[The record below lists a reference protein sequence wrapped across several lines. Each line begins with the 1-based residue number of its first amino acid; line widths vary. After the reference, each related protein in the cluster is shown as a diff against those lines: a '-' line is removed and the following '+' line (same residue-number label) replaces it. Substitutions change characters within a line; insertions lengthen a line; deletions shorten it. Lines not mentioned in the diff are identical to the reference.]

1 MAEKKKATTK
11 KTASKKEDTKKVAPV
26 KQEVKKQAPA
36 AAAKAAPAKAAAAP
50 AAKAVPAKAAAA
62 GSTTSQGDSRI
73 GVFICHCGTNIA
85 GSMDI
90 DAVQEYAKSLPNV
103 AYVDNYKYMCSMPG
117 QSVINKAV
125 KENKLT
131 GVVVAACS
139 PRLHEPT
146 FRTATKESGLNPF
159 RFEMA
164 NIREQ
169 NSWVHMHDREGSTDK
184 AKDAVRIAVAKAAL
198 LQDLHPKSVPVEPTA
213 MVVGAGVAGMQSA
226 LDLAAAGIKT
236 YLIESDMSIG
246 GRMSQLDKT
255 FPTLDCS
262 QCILTPK
269 MVDVGRSDKIELMTW
284 SEVHEVEGYIGN
296 FDVTIRKKARGV
308 MTPKEAE
315 AKGIIG
321 GGCNGC
327 GDCEAVCPVIKPN
340 DFEIGMKPRKA
351 IYINHPQ
358 VVPLIYTI
366 DFDAC
371 VKCGLCVTACGPEK
385 RAIDLEM
392 KDEFI
397 KVKVGTVIL
406 ATGYD
411 IFPIENKLEWGYKK
425 YENVISSLEF
435 ERLICASGPTGG
447 HLVRPS
453 DGKTP
458 MRVGFVLC
466 AGSRDNT
473 GNGKPYCSRF
483 CCMYSL
489 KHAHQVIEK
498 IPGCIPYIF
507 YMDIRSFGK
516 MYEEFYYRIQDEG
529 AKFIRGRVAN
539 ILEDPKTKNL
549 HVYTDDTLLN
559 RPIDMEVDMVVLA
572 AAVQPK
578 ADTNRTRKLFGVSCS
593 MDGWLLEAH
602 PKLNPCGTTTA
613 GVFLAG
619 VCQGPKDIP
628 DTVASAEGAASAASI
643 PIHMGEVELEPYFAM
658 CIEDKCAGCGMCVN
672 LCPYSALSLVEKDGR
687 TVMQVTEAKCKGCG
701 TCGGFC
707 PGGAI
712 WMQHFTTPQI
722 VAQIDAFLLGGE
734 Q

>member
-1 MAEKKKATTK
+1 MADTKTKAKVKDTKEAKETKAKAT
-11 KTASKKEDTKKVAPV
+11 P
-26 KQEVKKQAPA
+26 Q
-36 AAAKAAPAKAAAAP
+36 KA
-50 AAKAVPAKAAAA
+50 
-62 GSTTSQGDSRI
+62 RI
-73 GVFICHCGTNIA
+73 GVFVCHCGTNIA
-85 GSMDI
+85 GVINVKDVI
-90 DAVQEYAKSLPNV
+90 EYAKTLPNV
-103 AYVDNYKYMCSMPG
+103 AHAEDYQYVCSTPG
-117 QSVINKAV
+117 QTKIINAI
-125 KENKLT
+125 KEKNLT
-131 GVVVAACS
+131 GTVVAACS

-146 FRTATKESGLNPF
+146 FRRATKEGGLNPF

-169 NSWVHMHDREGSTDK
+169 GTWVHMHDAPGATEK
-184 AKDAVRIAVAKAAL
+184 AKDAIRIAVAKASL
-198 LQDLHPKSVPVEPTA
+198 LQDLTPKSVPVEHAA
-213 MVVGAGVAGMQSA
+213 MVVGAGIAGMQAA
-226 LDLAAAGIKT
+226 LDLANAGIKT
-236 YLIESDMSIG
+236 YLVEKLPTIG

-269 MVDVGRSDKIELMTW
+269 MVDVGRAENIELLTY
-284 SEVHEVEGYIGN
+284 HEVEAVEGFIGN
-296 FDVTIRKKARGV
+296 FDVTLKKKANGV
-308 MTPKEAE
+308 LSMAEAE
-315 AKGIIG
+315 AKGIAG

-327 GDCEAVCPVIKPN
+327 GDCEPVCPVIEPN
-340 DFEIGMKPRKA
+340 PFEMGMKPRKA

-358 VVPLIYTI
+358 VVPLLYTI
-366 DFDAC
+366 DFNSC
-371 VKCGLCVTACGPEK
+371 IKCGLCVTACGPEK
-385 RAIDLEM
+385 KAIDLES
-392 KDEFI
+392 KDEFV
-397 KVKVGTVIL
+397 KVKVGTAIL

-411 IFPIENKLEWGYKK
+411 IFPIENKQEWGYKRF
-425 YENVISSLEF
+425 ENVITSLEF
-435 ERLICASGPTGG
+435 ERLICASGPTSG

-453 DGKTP
+453 DGETP
-458 MRVGFVLC
+458 KRVAFVLC

-489 KHAHQVIEK
+489 KHAHQIYVK
-498 IPGCIPYIF
+498 IPGVQAYLF

-549 HVYTDDTLLN
+549 HVHTDDTLLN
-559 RPIDMEVDMVVLA
+559 RPVDMEVDLVVLA

-643 PIHMGEVELEPYFAM
+643 PIHKGEVELEPYFAM
-658 CIEDKCAGCGMCVN
+658 CIEEKCAGCGMCVN
-672 LCPYSALSLVEKDGR
+672 LCPYTALALIDKEGGGK
-687 TVMQVTEAKCKGCG
+687 VMQVTEAKCKGCG

-712 WMQHFTTPQI
+712 WMQHFATPQV
-722 VAQIDAFLLGGE
+722 VAQIDAFLLGGAK
-734 Q
+734 

>member
-1 MAEKKKATTK
+1 MAEKKKITTK
-11 KTASKKEDTKKVAPV
+11 KIETKKQEAPA
-26 KQEVKKQAPA
+26 KQVGKKQASPSG
-36 AAAKAAPAKAAAAP
+36 
-50 AAKAVPAKAAAA
+50 
-62 GSTTSQGDSRI
+62 GSTHKEQTRI

-85 GSMDI
+85 GSIDI
-90 DAVQEYAKSLPNV
+90 KEVEAYAKTIPNV
-103 AYVDNYKYMCSMPG
+103 AHVDNYQYICSTPG
-117 QSVINKAV
+117 QNKIIDAI
-125 KENKLT
+125 KEHNLT
-131 GVVVAACS
+131 GTVVAACS

-146 FRTATKESGLNPF
+146 FRRATKEGGLNQF

-169 NSWVHMHDREGSTDK
+169 NAWVHMHDGEGATEK
-184 AKDAVRIAVAKAAL
+184 AKDTIRIAVAKAAV
-198 LQDLHPKSVPVEPTA
+198 LQDLTPKTVPVERAA
-213 MVVGAGVAGMQSA
+213 MVVGAGIAGMQAA
-226 LDLAAAGIKT
+226 LDLANAGIKT
-236 YLIESDMSIG
+236 YLIESMPSIG

-269 MVDVGRSDKIELMTW
+269 MVDVGRAENIELFTY
-284 SEVHEVEGYIGN
+284 SEVDAVEGYIGN

-308 MTPKEAE
+308 LTMPEAE
-315 AKGIIG
+315 ALGISG

-327 GDCEAVCPVIKPN
+327 GDCEEPCPVIKPN
-340 DFEIGMKPRKA
+340 EFEVGMKPRKA
-351 IYINHPQ
+351 IYISHPQ
-358 VVPLIYTI
+358 VVPLLYTI
-366 DFDAC
+366 DFESC
-371 VKCGLCVTACGPEK
+371 IKCGLCVTICGDK
-385 RAIDLEM
+385 KAIDLEQ
-392 KDEFI
+392 KDEFV
-397 KVKVGTVIL
+397 KVKVGTAIL

-411 IFPIENKLEWGYKK
+411 MFPVEKKTEWGYKRF
-425 YENVISSLEF
+425 ENVISSLEF
-435 ERLICASGPTGG
+435 ERLICASGPTSG

-453 DGKTP
+453 DGETP
-458 MRVGFVLC
+458 KRVAFVLC

-473 GNGKPYCSRF
+473 GIGKPYCSRF

-489 KHAHQVIEK
+489 KHAHQIYEK
-498 IPGCIPYIF
+498 IPGVQAYLF

-559 RPIDMEVDMVVLA
+559 RPVDMEVDLVVLA

-578 ADTNRTRKLFGVSCS
+578 EDTDRTRKLFGVSCS

-628 DTVASAEGAASAASI
+628 DVVASAEGAASAASI

-658 CIEDKCAGCGMCVN
+658 CVEERCAGCGMCIS
-672 LCPYSALSLVEKDGR
+672 LCPFSALALVEKDGR
-687 TVMQVTEAKCKGCG
+687 TVMEVTEAKCKGCG

-712 WMQHFTTPQI
+712 WMNHFATPQI

>member
-1 MAEKKKATTK
+1 MAEKKKSSPKKETK
-11 KTASKKEDTKKVAPV
+11 KQETKQEAPA
-26 KQEVKKQAPA
+26 KQEVKKNPVAAAPQSKPA
-36 AAAKAAPAKAAAAP
+36 AAPG
-50 AAKAVPAKAAAA
+50 V
-62 GSTTSQGDSRI
+62 TSKQEARI

-90 DAVQEYAKSLPNV
+90 PAVQDYAKTIPNV

-117 QSVINKAV
+117 QAVINKAI
-125 KENKLT
+125 KEQKLT
-131 GVVVAACS
+131 GIVVAACS

-146 FRTATKESGLNPF
+146 FRTATKEGGINPF

-169 NSWVHMHDREGSTDK
+169 NSWVHMHDNAGSTAK
-184 AKDAVRIAVAKAAL
+184 AKDAIRIAVAKAAL
-198 LQDLHPKSVPVEPTA
+198 LQDLFPKTVPVEKA
-213 MVVGAGVAGMQSA
+213 ALVVGAGVAGMQAS

-236 YLIESDMSIG
+236 YLVESDTSIG

-269 MVDVGRSDKIELMTW
+269 MVDVGRASNIELMTY
-284 SEVHEVEGYIGN
+284 SEIDAVEGYIGN

-308 MTPKEAE
+308 LSMAEGEAR
-315 AKGIIG
+315 GIAG

-327 GDCEAVCPVIKPN
+327 GDCEVVCPVVKPN
-340 DFEIGMKPRKA
+340 EFEVGMKPRKA

-358 VVPLIYTI
+358 VVPLLYTI
-366 DFDAC
+366 DFNSC
-371 VKCGLCVTACGPEK
+371 IKCGLCVTACGEK
-385 RAIDLEM
+385 KAIDLEA
-392 KDEFI
+392 KDELVT
-397 KVKVGTVIL
+397 VKVGTAIL
-406 ATGYD
+406 ATGFD
-411 IFPIENKLEWGYKK
+411 IFPIEKKGEWGYKR
-425 YENVISSLEF
+425 YENVVTSLEF

-453 DGKTP
+453 DGETP
-458 MRVGFVLC
+458 KRVAFVLC

-473 GNGKPYCSRF
+473 GVGKPYCSRF

-489 KHAHQVIEK
+489 KHAHQIIEK
-498 IPGCIPYIF
+498 IPGTIPYLF

-529 AKFIRGRVAN
+529 GKFIRGRVAN
-539 ILEDPKTKNL
+539 ILEDPVTKNL
-549 HVYTDDTLLN
+549 HVYADDTLLD
-559 RPIDMEVDMVVLA
+559 RPVDMEVDLVVLA

-578 ADTNRTRKLFGVSCS
+578 EDTNRTRKLFGVSCS

-643 PIHMGEVELEPYFAM
+643 PIHKGEVELEPYFAT
-658 CIEDKCAGCGMCVN
+658 CIEEKCAGCGMCVN

-687 TVMQVTEAKCKGCG
+687 KVMQVTEAKCKGCG

-712 WMQHFTTPQI
+712 WMNHFATPQI

>member
-1 MAEKKKATTK
+1 MAEKKKTTPK
-11 KTASKKEDTKKVAPV
+11 KTDSKKQDVPV
-26 KQEVKKQAPA
+26 KQESKTPVKAQ
-36 AAAKAAPAKAAAAP
+36 AAP
-50 AAKAVPAKAAAA
+50 AAV
-62 GSTTSQGDSRI
+62 GTTTKQEARI

-90 DAVQEYAKSLPNV
+90 EAVQEYAKTIPSV

-117 QSVINKAV
+117 QAVINKAI
-125 KENKLT
+125 KDNKLT

-146 FRTATKESGLNPF
+146 FRTATKEGGLNPF

-169 NSWVHMHDREGSTDK
+169 NSWVHMHDREGSTSK

-198 LQDLHPKSVPVEPTA
+198 LQDLFPKAVPVEKAA
-213 MVVGAGVAGMQSA
+213 MVVGAGVAGMQAA
-226 LDLAAAGIKT
+226 LDLANAGIKT
-236 YLIESDMSIG
+236 YLIESAPSIG

-269 MVDVGRSDKIELMTW
+269 MVDVGRAPNIELMTW
-284 SEVHEVEGYIGN
+284 SEVDAVEGYIGN

-308 MTPKEAE
+308 LTPTEAE
-315 AKGIIG
+315 ARGIVG

-327 GDCEAVCPVIKPN
+327 GDCEVVCPVVKPN
-340 DFEIGMKPRKA
+340 DFEVGMKPRKA

-366 DFDAC
+366 DWNSC
-371 VKCGLCVTACGPEK
+371 IKCGLCVTACGPEK
-385 RAIDLEM
+385 KAIDLEQ
-392 KDEFI
+392 KDEFV
-397 KVKVGTVIL
+397 KVKVGTAIL
-406 ATGYD
+406 ATGFD
-411 IFPIENKLEWGYKK
+411 IFPVEKKTEWGYKK
-425 YENVISSLEF
+425 FENVITSLEF

-453 DGKTP
+453 DGETP
-458 MRVGFVLC
+458 KKVAFVLC
-466 AGSRDNT
+466 AASRDNT
-473 GNGKPYCSRF
+473 GTGKPYCSRF

-489 KHAHQVIEK
+489 KHAHQIIEK
-498 IPGCIPYIF
+498 IPGCIPYLF

-529 AKFIRGRVAN
+529 GKFIRGRVAN
-539 ILEDPKTKNL
+539 ILEDPVTKNL
-549 HVYTDDTLLN
+549 HVHADDTLLD
-559 RPIDMEVDMVVLA
+559 RPVDMDVDLVVLA
-572 AAVQPK
+572 AAVQPTE
-578 ADTNRTRKLFGVSCS
+578 DTNRTRKLFGVSCS

-643 PIHMGEVELEPYFAM
+643 PIHKGEVELEPYFAT
-658 CIEDKCAGCGMCVN
+658 CIDERCAGCGMCID
-672 LCPYSALSLVEKDGR
+672 LCPYSALSLVEKGGR
-687 TVMQVTEAKCKGCG
+687 TVMEVTEAKCKGCG

-712 WMQHFTTPQI
+712 WMNHFATPQI

>member
-1 MAEKKKATTK
+1 MAAAKKTTK
-11 KTASKKEDTKKVAPV
+11 KEAAPKAAKVA
-26 KQEVKKQAPA
+26 KEAPA
-36 AAAKAAPAKAAAAP
+36 QAAEKAPQASSQQHTVSAKDA
-50 AAKAVPAKAAAA
+50 
-62 GSTTSQGDSRI
+62 RI

-90 DAVQEYAKSLPNV
+90 EAVQNYAKSLKEV
-103 AYVDNYKYMCSMPG
+103 AYVDNYQYMCSTPG
-117 QSVINKAV
+117 QKKIDDAIKDH
-125 KENKLT
+125 KLT
-131 GVVVAACS
+131 GIVVAACT

-146 FRTATKESGLNPF
+146 FRTATKEGGLNPF

-164 NIREQ
+164 NIRDQ
-169 NSWVHMHDREGSTDK
+169 NSWVHMHDREGSTEK

-198 LQDLHPKSVPVEPTA
+198 LEDLFPKSVPVEKTA
-213 MVVGAGVAGMQSA
+213 MVVGAGVAGMQAA

-236 YLIESDMSIG
+236 YLIEKSPTIG

-269 MVDVGRSDKIELMTW
+269 MVDVGRSPNIELMTY
-284 SEVHEVEGYIGN
+284 SDVESVEGYIGN

-308 MTPKEAE
+308 LTPKEAE
-315 AKGIIG
+315 ARGIVG

-327 GDCEAVCPVIKPN
+327 GDCDAVCPVVKPN
-340 DFEIGMKPRKA
+340 PFELGMKPRKA
-351 IYINHPQ
+351 IYIYHPQ

-366 DFDAC
+366 DFESC

-385 RAIDLEM
+385 RAIDLESQ
-392 KDEFI
+392 DELI
-397 KVKVGTVIL
+397 KVKVGTAIL

-411 IFPIENKLEWGYKK
+411 IFPIENKEEWGYKR
-425 YENVISSLEF
+425 YDNVITSLEF

-447 HLVRPS
+447 HLIRPS
-453 DGKTP
+453 DGETP
-458 MRVGFVLC
+458 KKIAFILC

-473 GNGKPYCSRF
+473 GIGKPYCSRF

-489 KHAHQVIEK
+489 KHAHQITEK
-498 IPGCIPYIF
+498 IPGAQAYIF

-529 AKFIRGRVAN
+529 TKFIRGRVSN
-539 ILEDPKTKNL
+539 IQEDPKTKNL
-549 HVYTDDTLLN
+549 YVMADDTLLD
-559 RPIDMEVDMVVLA
+559 RPMKLEADLVVLA
-572 AAVQPK
+572 AAIQPS

-658 CIEDKCAGCGMCVN
+658 CIEEKCAGCGMCVN

-687 TVMQVTEAKCKGCG
+687 KVMQVTEAKCKGCG

-712 WMQHFTTPQI
+712 WMQHFATPQI

>member
-1 MAEKKKATTK
+1 MAEKKTK
-11 KTASKKEDTKKVAPV
+11 KETASKKKETPKAAVSAKTE
-26 KQEVKKQAPA
+26 KAPA
-36 AAAKAAPAKAAAAP
+36 VKAPATEQKKAR
-50 AAKAVPAKAAAA
+50 V
-62 GSTTSQGDSRI
+62 

-85 GSMDI
+85 GSVDI
-90 DAVQEYAKSLPNV
+90 PDVQEYAKSLPNV
-103 AYVDNYKYMCSMPG
+103 AFADNYQYMCSTPG
-117 QSVINKAV
+117 QSKIIAAI
-125 KENKLT
+125 KENDLT
-131 GVVVAACS
+131 GIVVAACS

-146 FRTATKESGLNPF
+146 FRTATKEGGLNPF

-169 NSWVHMHDREGSTDK
+169 GSWVHMHDREGATDK
-184 AKDAVRIAVAKAAL
+184 AKDAIRIAVAKASL
-198 LQDLHPKSVPVEPTA
+198 LQDLVPKTVPVEHAA
-213 MVVGAGVAGMQSA
+213 MVVGAGIAGMQAA
-226 LDLAAAGIKT
+226 LDLANAGIKT
-236 YLIESDMSIG
+236 YLIEKNPTIG

-269 MVDVGRSDKIELMTW
+269 MVDVGRAENIDLMTCA
-284 SEVHEVEGYIGN
+284 EVENVEGYIGN
-296 FDVTIRKKARGV
+296 FDVTIRRKARGV
-308 MTPKEAE
+308 LTPAEAE
-315 AKGIIG
+315 AKGIVG

-340 DFEIGMKPRKA
+340 PFEMGMKPRKA
-351 IYINHPQ
+351 IYIYHPQ

-366 DFDAC
+366 DWDSC
-371 VKCGLCVTACGPEK
+371 IKCGLCVEVCGEK
-385 RAIDLEM
+385 KAIDLEM
-392 KDEFI
+392 KDELV
-397 KVKVGTVIL
+397 KVKVGTAIL

-411 IFPIENKLEWGYKK
+411 LFPIEKKEEWGYKK
-425 YENVISSLEF
+425 YENVVTSLEF

-453 DGKTP
+453 DGVTP
-458 MRVGFVLC
+458 KKVAFLLC

-473 GNGKPYCSRF
+473 GVGKPYCSRF

-489 KHAHQVIEK
+489 KHAHQIIEK
-498 IPGCIPYIF
+498 IPGVQPYIF

-529 AKFIRGRVAN
+529 AKFMRGRVAN
-539 ILEDPKTKNL
+539 VLEDPDTKNL
-549 HVYTDDTLLN
+549 LINAEDTLLN
-559 RPIDMEVDMVVLA
+559 RPIKLEVDMVVLA
-572 AAVQPK
+572 AAVEPS
-578 ADTNRTRKLFGVSCS
+578 AETDRTRKLFGVSRS

-643 PIHMGEVELEPYFAM
+643 PIHKGEVELEPYFAQ
-658 CIEDKCAGCGMCVN
+658 CIEEKCAGCGMCVN
-672 LCPYSALSLVEKDGR
+672 LCPYQALSLVEKEGR

-712 WMQHFTTPQI
+712 WMQHFATPQI
-722 VAQIDAFLLGGE
+722 IAQIDAFLIGGAK
-734 Q
+734 

>member
-1 MAEKKKATTK
+1 MVEKKS
-11 KTASKKEDTKKVAPV
+11 KTSKKEAKTEAKQQASPGKAAETKKPRV
-26 KQEVKKQAPA
+26 
-36 AAAKAAPAKAAAAP
+36 
-50 AAKAVPAKAAAA
+50 
-62 GSTTSQGDSRI
+62 

-85 GSMDI
+85 GSIDI
-90 DAVQEYAKSLPNV
+90 NAVQEYAKSLSQV
-103 AYVDNYKYMCSMPG
+103 AYVDNYQYMCSTPG
-117 QSVINKAV
+117 QGKIEKAI
-125 KENKLT
+125 KENNLT
-131 GVVVAACS
+131 GIVVAACS

-146 FRTATKESGLNPF
+146 FRTATKEGGLNPF

-169 NSWVHMHDREGSTDK
+169 NSWVHMHDREGATEK

-198 LQDLHPKSVPVEPTA
+198 LQDLFPKSVPVEKAA
-213 MVVGAGVAGMQSA
+213 MVVGAGIAGMQSA
-226 LDLAAAGIKT
+226 LDLANSGIKT
-236 YLIESDMSIG
+236 YLIEKNPTIG

-269 MVDVGRSDKIELMTW
+269 MVDVGRAENIELMTYT
-284 SEVHEVEGYIGN
+284 EVDSVEGYIGN
-296 FDVTIRKKARGV
+296 FDVTLRKKARGV
-308 MTPKEAE
+308 LTPKEAE
-315 AKGIIG
+315 AKGIVG

-327 GDCEAVCPVIKPN
+327 GDCDVVCPVIQPN
-340 DFEIGMKPRKA
+340 EFEMGMKPRKA

-366 DFDAC
+366 DFESC
-371 VKCGLCVTACGPEK
+371 IKCGLCVTACGDK
-385 RAIDLEM
+385 KAIDLEM
-392 KDEFI
+392 KDELV
-397 KVKVGTVIL
+397 KVKVGTAIL

-411 IFPIENKLEWGYKK
+411 IFPIEKKEEWGYKK
-425 YENVISSLEF
+425 FDNVVTSLEF

-458 MRVGFVLC
+458 KKVAFILC

-473 GNGKPYCSRF
+473 GVGKPYCSRF

-489 KHAHQVIEK
+489 KHAHQIIEK
-498 IPGCIPYIF
+498 IPGCQPYIF

-529 AKFIRGRVAN
+529 AKFIRGRVSHV
-539 ILEDPKTKNL
+539 LEDPVTKNL
-549 HVYTDDTLLN
+549 TVYADDTLLD
-559 RPIDMEVDMVVLA
+559 RPTQVDADLVVLA
-572 AAVQPK
+572 AAVEPTEM
-578 ADTNRTRKLFGVSCS
+578 TNKTRKLFGVSCS

-628 DTVASAEGAASAASI
+628 DVVASAEGAASAASI
-643 PIHMGEVELEPYFAM
+643 PIHRGEVELEPYFAQ
-658 CIEDKCAGCGMCVN
+658 CIEEKCAGCGMCVN
-672 LCPYSALSLVEKDGR
+672 LCPYSALSLVEKGGKK
-687 TVMQVTEAKCKGCG
+687 VMEVTEAKCKGCG

-712 WMQHFTTPQI
+712 WMQHFATPQI

>member
-11 KTASKKEDTKKVAPV
+11 KITSKKEDIKKVAPV
-26 KQEVKKQAPA
+26 KEEVKKQAAAPA
-36 AAAKAAPAKAAAAP
+36 VKPKATAASAAAPAKTT
-50 AAKAVPAKAAAA
+50 V
-62 GSTTSQGDSRI
+62 GSTTKQDARI

-90 DAVQEYAKSLPNV
+90 SAVQEYAKTIPNV

-117 QSVINKAV
+117 QAVINKAIHD
-125 KENKLT
+125 NKLT

-146 FRTATKESGLNPF
+146 FRTATKEGGLNPF

-169 NSWVHMHDREGSTDK
+169 NAWVHMHDNVGSTDK
-184 AKDAVRIAVAKAAL
+184 AKDAIRIAVAKAAL
-198 LQDLHPKSVPVEPTA
+198 LQDLFPKTVPVEKAA
-213 MVVGAGVAGMQSA
+213 MVVGAGVAGMQAA

-236 YLIESDMSIG
+236 YLVEADTSIG

-269 MVDVGRSDKIELMTW
+269 MVDVGRAQLIELMTW
-284 SEVHEVEGYIGN
+284 SEVDSVEGYIGN
-296 FDVTIRKKARGV
+296 FDVTVRKKARGV
-308 MTPKEAE
+308 ISMAEGEAR
-315 AKGIIG
+315 GIVG

-327 GDCEAVCPVIKPN
+327 GDCETICPVIKPN
-340 DFEIGMKPRKA
+340 EFEVGMKPRKA

-358 VVPLIYTI
+358 VVPLLYTI
-366 DFDAC
+366 DFNSC
-371 VKCGLCVTACGPEK
+371 IKCGLCVTTCGEK
-385 RAIDLEM
+385 KAIDLEA
-392 KDEFI
+392 KDELV

-406 ATGYD
+406 ATGFD
-411 IFPIENKLEWGYKK
+411 IFPIEKKEEWGYKRF
-425 YENVISSLEF
+425 ENVITSLEF
-435 ERLICASGPTGG
+435 ERLICASGPTSG
-447 HLVRPS
+447 HLIRPS
-453 DGKTP
+453 DGETP
-458 MRVGFVLC
+458 KRVAFVLC

-473 GNGKPYCSRF
+473 GIGKPYCSRF

-489 KHAHQVIEK
+489 KHCHQIIEK
-498 IPGCIPYIF
+498 VPGCIPYIF

-549 HVYTDDTLLN
+549 HVMADDTLLD
-559 RPIDMEVDMVVLA
+559 RPVDMEVDLVVLA

-578 ADTNRTRKLFGVSCS
+578 EDTNRTRKLFGVSCS
-593 MDGWLLEAH
+593 QDGWLLEAH

-643 PIHMGEVELEPYFAM
+643 PIHKGEVELEPYFAT
-658 CIEDKCAGCGMCVN
+658 CIEEKCAGCGMCVN
-672 LCPYSALSLVEKDGR
+672 LCPYSALALVEKNGR
-687 TVMQVTEAKCKGCG
+687 TVMEVTEAKCKGCG

-712 WMQHFTTPQI
+712 WMNHFATPQI

>member
-1 MAEKKKATTK
+1 MAEN
-11 KTASKKEDTKKVAPV
+11 KEA
-26 KQEVKKQAPA
+26 
-36 AAAKAAPAKAAAAP
+36 
-50 AAKAVPAKAAAA
+50 
-62 GSTTSQGDSRI
+62 RI
-73 GVFICHCGTNIA
+73 GVFVCHCGTNIA
-85 GSMDI
+85 GSI
-90 DAVQEYAKSLPNV
+90 DVGAVAEYAKTLPGV
-103 AYVDNYKYMCSMPG
+103 VHADEYQYMCSTPG
-117 QSVINKAV
+117 QTKIMDAI
-125 KENKLT
+125 KEQNLT

-146 FRTATKESGLNPF
+146 FRTASAEGGLNPF

-169 NSWVHMHDREGSTDK
+169 NSWVHMHDHEGATEK
-184 AKDAVRIAVAKAAL
+184 AKDAVRIAVAKASL
-198 LQDLHPKSVPVEPTA
+198 LEDLIPKSVPVEKA
-213 MVVGAGVAGMQSA
+213 ALVVGGGVAGMQAA
-226 LDLAAAGIKT
+226 LDLGSAGIKT
-236 YLIESDMSIG
+236 YLIEREPSIG

-269 MVDVGRSDKIELMTW
+269 MVDVGRHPNIELMTYT
-284 SEVHEVEGYIGN
+284 EVEEVEGYIGN
-296 FDVTIRKKARGV
+296 FDVTLRKKARGV
-308 MTPKEAE
+308 LSPDEAE
-315 AKGIIG
+315 AKGIVG

-327 GDCEAVCPVIKPN
+327 GDCAEVCPVIKGN
-340 DFEIGMKPRKA
+340 QFEFDMAPRKA
-351 IYINHPQ
+351 VYINHPQ
-358 VVPLIYTI
+358 VMPLLYTV
-366 DFDAC
+366 DFNSC
-371 VKCGLCVTACGPEK
+371 IKCGLCVEACGDK
-385 RAIDLEM
+385 KAIDLDM
-392 KDEFI
+392 VDELI
-397 KVKVGTVIL
+397 QVKVGTAIL

-411 IFPIENKLEWGYKK
+411 LFPIENKTEWGYKK
-425 YENVISSLEF
+425 YENVITGLEF

-453 DGKTP
+453 DGQTP
-458 MRVGFVLC
+458 KKVAFVLC

-473 GNGKPYCSRF
+473 GVGKPYCSRF

-489 KHAHQVIEK
+489 KHAHQIIEK
-498 IPGCIPYIF
+498 IPGAQPYIL

-539 ILEDPKTKNL
+539 ILEDAKTKNL
-549 HVYTDDTLLN
+549 HVFTEDTLLQ
-559 RPIDMEVDMVVLA
+559 RPIDLEVELVVLA
-572 AAVQPK
+572 AAVQPSAG
-578 ADTNRTRKLFGVSCS
+578 ADTVRKLFGVSNS
-593 MDGWLLEAH
+593 QDGWMLEAH

-628 DTVASAEGAASAASI
+628 DTVAQAEGAASAASI
-643 PIHMGEVELEPYFAM
+643 PIHRGEVELEPYFAQ
-658 CIEDKCAGCGMCVN
+658 CIEEKCAGCGMCVN
-672 LCPYSALSLVEKDGR
+672 LCPYSALALVEKDGR
-687 TVMQVTEAKCKGCG
+687 NVMQVTEAKCKGCG

-712 WMQHFTTPQI
+712 KMQHFTTPQI

>member
-1 MAEKKKATTK
+1 
-11 KTASKKEDTKKVAPV
+11 
-26 KQEVKKQAPA
+26 
-36 AAAKAAPAKAAAAP
+36 
-50 AAKAVPAKAAAA
+50 
-62 GSTTSQGDSRI
+62 
-73 GVFICHCGTNIA
+73 
-85 GSMDI
+85 MDI
-90 DAVQEYAKSLPNV
+90 EAVGEYAKTIPNV

-117 QSVINKAV
+117 QAVINKAI
-125 KENKLT
+125 KDNNLT

-146 FRTATKESGLNPF
+146 FRTATKEGGLNPF

-169 NSWVHMHDREGSTDK
+169 NSWVHMHDQEGSTDK
-184 AKDAVRIAVAKAAL
+184 AKDAIRIAVAKASL
-198 LQDLHPKSVPVEPTA
+198 LQDLFPKAVKVEHAA
-213 MVVGAGVAGMQSA
+213 MVVGAGVAGMQAA
-226 LDLAAAGIKT
+226 LDLANAGIKT
-236 YLIESDMSIG
+236 YLIESSPTIG

-269 MVDVGRSDKIELMTW
+269 MVDVGRAANIELMTY
-284 SEVHEVEGYIGN
+284 SEVDAVEGYIGN

-308 MTPKEAE
+308 LSMAEAE
-315 AKGIIG
+315 ATGIVG

-327 GDCEAVCPVIKPN
+327 GDCEAPCPVIKPN
-340 DFEIGMKPRKA
+340 EFEVGMKPRKA
-351 IYINHPQ
+351 IYISHPQ
-358 VVPLIYTI
+358 VVPLLYTI
-366 DFDAC
+366 DFDSC
-371 VKCGLCVTACGPEK
+371 IKCGLCVTACGP
-385 RAIDLEM
+385 RRMPL
-392 KDEFI
+392 
-397 KVKVGTVIL
+397 IL
-406 ATGYD
+406 KQRTNLSRSKSGQQFSQRVTTCSLSRRKQNGD
-411 IFPIENKLEWGYKK
+411 TRSSKM
-425 YENVISSLEF
+425 SSTSLEF
-435 ERLICASGPTGG
+435 ERLICASGPTSG

-453 DGKTP
+453 DGETP
-458 MRVGFVLC
+458 KRVAFVLC

-489 KHAHQVIEK
+489 KHAHQIYEK
-498 IPGCIPYIF
+498 IPGVQAYLF

-539 ILEDPKTKNL
+539 ILEDPATKNL

-559 RPIDMEVDMVVLA
+559 RPVDMEVDLVVLA

-578 ADTNRTRKLFGVSCS
+578 EDTNRTRKLFGVSCS

-643 PIHMGEVELEPYFAM
+643 PIHTGEVELEPYFAM
-658 CIEDKCAGCGMCVN
+658 CIEERCAGCGMCIS
-672 LCPYSALSLVEKDGR
+672 LCPYSALALVEKDGR
-687 TVMQVTEAKCKGCG
+687 TVMEVTEAKCKGCG

-712 WMQHFTTPQI
+712 WMNHFATPQI

>member
-1 MAEKKKATTK
+1 MMAEKKKSTTK
-11 KTASKKEDTKKVAPV
+11 KTDAK
-26 KQEVKKQAPA
+26 KQEAPAKQVAKKQASPS
-36 AAAKAAPAKAAAAP
+36 
-50 AAKAVPAKAAAA
+50 V
-62 GSTTSQGDSRI
+62 GSTPKEQARI

-85 GSMDI
+85 GSI
-90 DAVQEYAKSLPNV
+90 NIKEVEAYAKTIPNV
-103 AYVDNYKYMCSMPG
+103 AHVDNYQYICSTPG
-117 QSVINKAV
+117 QNKIVAAI
-125 KENKLT
+125 KEHKLT
-131 GVVVAACS
+131 GTVVAACS

-146 FRTATKESGLNPF
+146 FRRATKEGGLNQF

-169 NSWVHMHDREGSTDK
+169 NAWVHMHDGEGATSK
-184 AKDAVRIAVAKAAL
+184 AKDTIRIAVAKATVL
-198 LQDLHPKSVPVEPTA
+198 EDLTPKTVPVERAA
-213 MVVGAGVAGMQSA
+213 MVVGAGVAGMQAA
-226 LDLAAAGIKT
+226 LDLANAGIKT
-236 YLIESDMSIG
+236 YLVESMPSIG

-269 MVDVGRSDKIELMTW
+269 MVDVGRAENIELYTY
-284 SEVHEVEGYIGN
+284 SEVDAVEGYIGN

-308 MTPKEAE
+308 LTMPEAE
-315 AKGIIG
+315 AMGIVG

-327 GDCEAVCPVIKPN
+327 GDCEAPCPVIKPN
-340 DFEIGMKPRKA
+340 EFEVGMKPRKA
-351 IYINHPQ
+351 IYISHPQ
-358 VVPLIYTI
+358 VVPLLYTI
-366 DFDAC
+366 DWDSC
-371 VKCGLCVTACGPEK
+371 IKCGLCVTICGDK
-385 RAIDLEM
+385 KAIDLEQ
-392 KDEFI
+392 KDEFV

-406 ATGYD
+406 ATGFD
-411 IFPIENKLEWGYKK
+411 MFPVEKKTEWGYKK
-425 YENVISSLEF
+425 FENVISSLEF
-435 ERLICASGPTGG
+435 ERLICASGPTSG

-453 DGKTP
+453 DGETP
-458 MRVGFVLC
+458 KKVAFVLC

-473 GNGKPYCSRF
+473 GVGKPYCSRF

-489 KHAHQVIEK
+489 KHAHQIYEK
-498 IPGCIPYIF
+498 IPGVQAYLF

-549 HVYTDDTLLN
+549 HVFADDTLLN
-559 RPIDMEVDMVVLA
+559 RPVDMEVDLVVLA

-578 ADTNRTRKLFGVSCS
+578 EDTNRTRKLFGVSCS

-658 CIEDKCAGCGMCVN
+658 CIEERCAGCGMCIN
-672 LCPYSALSLVEKDGR
+672 LCPYSALALVEKDGR
-687 TVMQVTEAKCKGCG
+687 TVMEVTEAKCKGCG

-712 WMQHFTTPQI
+712 WMNHFATPQI

>member
-11 KTASKKEDTKKVAPV
+11 KITSKKEDIKKVAPV
-26 KQEVKKQAPA
+26 KEEVKKQAAAPA
-36 AAAKAAPAKAAAAP
+36 VKPKATAASAAAPAKTT
-50 AAKAVPAKAAAA
+50 V
-62 GSTTSQGDSRI
+62 GSTTKQDARI

-90 DAVQEYAKSLPNV
+90 SAVQEYAKTIPNV

-117 QSVINKAV
+117 QAVINKAIHD
-125 KENKLT
+125 NKLT

-146 FRTATKESGLNPF
+146 FRTATKEGGLNPF

-169 NSWVHMHDREGSTDK
+169 NAWVHMHDNVGSTDK
-184 AKDAVRIAVAKAAL
+184 AKDAIRIAVAKAAL
-198 LQDLHPKSVPVEPTA
+198 LQDLFPKTVPVEKAA
-213 MVVGAGVAGMQSA
+213 MVVGAGVAGMQAA

-236 YLIESDMSIG
+236 YLVEADTSIG

-269 MVDVGRSDKIELMTW
+269 MVDVGRAQLIELMTW
-284 SEVHEVEGYIGN
+284 SEVDSVEGYIGN
-296 FDVTIRKKARGV
+296 FDVTVRKKARGV
-308 MTPKEAE
+308 ISMAEGEAR
-315 AKGIIG
+315 GIVG

-327 GDCEAVCPVIKPN
+327 GDCETICPVIKPN
-340 DFEIGMKPRKA
+340 EFEVGMKPRKA

-358 VVPLIYTI
+358 VVPLLYTI
-366 DFDAC
+366 DFNSC
-371 VKCGLCVTACGPEK
+371 IKCGLCVTTCGEK
-385 RAIDLEM
+385 KAIDLEA
-392 KDEFI
+392 KDELV

-406 ATGYD
+406 ATGFD
-411 IFPIENKLEWGYKK
+411 IFPIEKKEEWGYKRF
-425 YENVISSLEF
+425 ENVITSLEF

-447 HLVRPS
+447 HLIRPS
-453 DGKTP
+453 DGETP
-458 MRVGFVLC
+458 KRVAFVLC

-473 GNGKPYCSRF
+473 GIGKPYCSRF

-489 KHAHQVIEK
+489 KHCHQIIEK
-498 IPGCIPYIF
+498 VPGCIPYIF

-516 MYEEFYYRIQDEG
+516 MYEEFYYRIKDEG

-549 HVYTDDTLLN
+549 HVMADDTLLD
-559 RPIDMEVDMVVLA
+559 RPVDMEVDLVVLA

-578 ADTNRTRKLFGVSCS
+578 EDTNRTRKLFGVSCS
-593 MDGWLLEAH
+593 QDGWLLEAH

-643 PIHMGEVELEPYFAM
+643 PIHKGEVELEPYFAT
-658 CIEDKCAGCGMCVN
+658 CIEEKCAGCGMCVN
-672 LCPYSALSLVEKDGR
+672 LCPYSALALVEKNGR
-687 TVMQVTEAKCKGCG
+687 TVMEVTEAKCKGCG

-712 WMQHFTTPQI
+712 WMNHFATPQI